1 MNRRSVA
8 DKRHRRA
15 LTRTQAARFHIA
27 ERWQGFRVRAT
38 LALDKA
44 RKIRGLSSLLSIVSA
59 NTALGW
65 GVGLVGTL
73 ALIFGLANSWTELV
87 AIGIMSLTVLI
98 IALVWSIGRA
108 GYQVSLNL
116 STYRVTVGERALG
129 ELVVVNPT
137 GRNLPATAIELPVG
151 AGSASFVTGRLA
163 AGEEHTEPFGIATS
177 RRGVVTVGPATAVRG
192 DSLGLVKR
200 TQTWSDSTDLYIHP
214 RTIRVSASAIG
225 FIRDIEGITTHD
237 LSSSD
242 VSFHALRDYAAGD
255 DRRNIHWKTT
265 ARVGKLMVRQFE
277 ETRRAHLLIV
287 LDLDD
292 EAWAS
297 EDEFEDGV
305 SGAASLA
312 MATMKESKEV
322 SIITQGGALKTPTGL
337 RALDSLAA
345 VELLSGAE
353 RLPELARK
361 ASAEVPQASVAIV
374 VTGSRMSIASIHA
387 ALSRLPLNTT
397 SFGARFDASSGVET
411 RTIGGFT
418 VVTVPSLDDFG
429 LGMQR
434 ILG

>member
-15 LTRTQAARFHIA
+15 LTRTQAARFRAA
-27 ERWQGFRVRAT
+27 EWWQGIRVRAT
-38 LALDKA
+38 RALERA
-44 RKIRGLSSLLSIVSA
+44 RKIRGLSYLLSVVSA
-59 NTALGW
+59 ITALGW
-65 GVGLVGTL
+65 GAGIVGAF
-73 ALIFGLANSWTELV
+73 ALIVGLANSWTELV
-87 AIGIMSLTVLI
+87 AIGMMSLTVLL
-98 IALVWSIGRA
+98 IALGWSIGRA
-108 GYQVSLNL
+108 GYRVSLNL
-116 STYRVTVGERALG
+116 STHRVTVGERALG

-151 AGSASFVTGRLA
+151 VGSASFVTGRLA

-214 RTIRVSASAIG
+214 RTVRVSASAIG

-297 EDEFEDGV
+297 EDEF
-305 SGAASLA
+305 
-312 MATMKESKEV
+312 
-322 SIITQGGALKTPTGL
+322 
-337 RALDSLAA
+337 AA

-374 VTGSRMSIASIHA
+374 VTGSRTSIASIHA

-397 SFGARFDASSGVET
+397 SFGARFDGSSEVET

-429 LGMQR
+429 LGMRR